1 MFITKNS
8 IASLIAAA
16 GFAVT
21 NINTVNAA
29 ALRHVPE
36 DRSDSRDAGKEVS
49 ISSNNDIN
57 RSVPDES
64 TNGTTYEGIISM
76 IKPATLG
83 EVFPNS
89 FSILGCV
96 RAKDNVELQSLI
108 DAADTGGEVRL
119 CPGIVEFN
127 DVIYLTAS
135 ITITCAGPKYSCIF
149 DGKGVT
155 WHLVSESSSAYAF
168 SGIAF
173 VNGLSY
179 GSGDGYGGS
188 VYFYGPT
195 STSLFDRCL
204 FYNNGVF
211 SSGAA
216 AVIAPAVSS
225 IRIAV
230 HACFTFAVHIQ
241 LTLSLNSSCV
251 YFFQGGG
258 AFAAFGGTTVVNNCV
273 FLGNTATSESDQDV
287 AYGGLFTCL
296 MATLVYSIVHS
307 RKIELF
313 RIIPVRLMIQE

>member
-195 STSLFDRCL
+195 SLFDRCL

-211 SSGAA
+211 SSSSF
-216 AVIAPAVSS
+216 AVSI

-230 HACFTFAVHIQ
+230 HVFFFIHIQ
-241 LTLSLNSSCV
+241 LRLSIKSSCF
-251 YFFQGGG
+251 YFCQAGG
-258 AFAAFGGTTVVNNCV
+258 AIYAFGGTTVVNNCV